1 MYNFERET
9 HTMEWIKRNDYKTP
23 EEMIFANL
31 GVSSAQEL
39 NEWFRK
45 SYSNKYN
52 IKGLSEAVA
61 FAKTFMNKK
70 VTIVGDYD
78 ADGVTATSIL
88 YLGLREYGFTDV
100 SYRIPLRFT
109 EGFGISETIIDEI
122 EEGLIRTCDN
132 GIAGIKAIKKAKDKG
147 LFVIITDH
155 HEPVIEKSEKVLPE
169 ADFIIDPNAISN
181 SADFN
186 GYCGAGLAYKFI
198 CELFGFDKA
207 IRYKYLSLAAIGTV
221 ADIMQ
226 LKEENYV
233 YVRDALK
240 VMRNPSYT
248 STGLSA
254 LINVFHLEKGIK
266 SDDIAFC
273 LGPAINASS
282 RMKDDG
288 AKDAVE
294 LLTYNGPF
302 EIALSMAEHM
312 RDVNNQRK
320 KVEAETYQKAIS
332 IIKNE
337 NRQNLCPL
345 TLCIPSAREGIIG
358 IIAGKLCEEYHVPV
372 LVFTDIE
379 KNGTKLLKGSARSC
393 EGYNIKQAFD
403 KHADLFIKYGGHEGA
418 AGMTISPEN
427 FEILTNELNSDAHGF
442 ALSDANK
449 VYYDFRVME
458 QDVPSIIAIL
468 EKFAPFGEGNP
479 EPLFCLDIEPTIKF
493 GSYRKILG
501 ENQTTI
507 KIFGKTIDAISFT
520 LAKEFESIDEKSKLS
535 IIGKLENNY
544 YQGRAYPQ
552 IKIQNYMVY

>member
-1 MYNFERET
+1 
-9 HTMEWIKRNDYKTP
+9 MEWIKRNDYKTP

-122 EEGLIRTCDN
+122 EEGLIITCDN

>member
-122 EEGLIRTCDN
+122 EEGLIITCDN

>member
-1 MYNFERET
+1 
-9 HTMEWIKRNDYKTP
+9 MEWIKRNDYKTP